1 MTHDQAG
8 PGDRAGR
15 SADDRAGAALRE
27 MAEQRHRLEMIIEGT
42 AAGTWDWDI
51 PGNQMRVNERWA
63 EIVGYTREELAPIT
77 PETFFRLVHPDDLAQ
92 SNALLEEHLAGRSPR
107 YDSLC
112 RMRHKQGHWIW
123 VQDRGRV
130 YERDAQGRPLWMA
143 GAHADV
149 TELQEARQDAAN
161 MRQRLQAVVD
171 ASDEVAVI
179 ATDIDGVINLFNTG
193 AQKLLGYRP
202 DEVIGRVNPGL
213 FHDPE
218 EMRAY
223 LQPQMGADGR
233 LPTVFEALSA
243 RAAQGTWSHQWTFLR
258 KDGERRQVRLSISPL
273 DCAGGKRIG
282 YVGMAVDL
290 TPLLQVREQAFLAS
304 EKFAGAFS
312 SAALGMALVSLE
324 GRWLDVNDSLCGIL
338 GYTRAELLLIDF
350 QTLTHPDD
358 LHADLALLGD
368 LLAGRREHY
377 HMEKRYL
384 GKAGN
389 LVWGRLSVSLV
400 RTENGEPLHFVSQ
413 IQDVTAQR
421 LSGQQLRESE
431 QRTRITLDAVADM
444 VLTLDLHGVIQ
455 YANAAATRALA
466 GEGAE
471 PLAGS
476 RLQEVMELTTEY
488 APRSP
493 LDVGVLLDPDSNAVD
508 LHSDLL
514 LAVGNQLLPVDL
526 TRAWLRDEDGLT
538 SGAVWVI
545 RDVTQQR
552 ARQREARHLAEIDPL
567 TELSNRRG
575 FEAHLQQAITRV
587 ARTGQSAS
595 LMYIDL
601 DHFKPVNDTHG
612 HLAGD
617 AVLWAVASV
626 LRHGV
631 RDSDIVARLGGDEFA
646 VILAGCSLKRARRI
660 ASDLLEAMRGLSIPW
675 DQRRLSVGASIG
687 IAPLSGGMSVDDAVA
702 AADAQCYRAKA
713 LGRDNVQVEA
723 QALGALG
730 AIDPLDALDASESG
744 E

>member
-1 MTHDQAG
+1 MSQSPT
-8 PGDRAGR
+8 
-15 SADDRAGAALRE
+15 GASDAAEAAEALRE
-27 MAEQRHRLEMIIEGT
+27 MAEQRHRLEMIIDGT
-42 AAGTWDWDI
+42 AAGTWEWNI
-51 PGNQMRVNERWA
+51 PGGQMRVNERWA

-77 PETFFRLVHPDDLAQ
+77 PETFFRLVHPEDLAQ
-92 SNALLEEHLAGRSPR
+92 SNALLSAHLEGRSPH

-130 YERDAQGRPLWMA
+130 YERDAQGHPLWMA

-149 TELQEARQDAAN
+149 TDLQQARQDAAN

-179 ATDIDGVINLFNTG
+179 ATDINGVVSLFNTG

-202 DEVIGRVNPGL
+202 EEVIGRVNPGL
-213 FHDPE
+213 FHDPD

-223 LQPQMGADGR
+223 LQPQMDAEGR
-233 LPTVFEALSA
+233 MPTIFEALTA
-243 RAAQGTWSHQWTFLR
+243 HAAQGTWSHQWTFLR

-273 DCAGGKRIG
+273 DGAGGSRIG

-290 TPLLQVREQAFLAS
+290 TPLLQVREQAFVAA

-338 GYTRAELLLIDF
+338 GYTRAELLQIDF

-358 LHADLALLGD
+358 LHTDLALLGD

-400 RTENGEPLHFVSQ
+400 RAENGEPLHFVSQ

-431 QRTRITLDAVADM
+431 QRTRVTLDAVADM
-444 VLTLDLHGVIQ
+444 VLTLDLHGGIQ

-471 PLAGS
+471 ALAGS
-476 RLQEVMELTTEY
+476 QLQEVMELTTEY

-493 LDVGVLLDPDSNAVD
+493 LDVAVLLDPDSNAVD

-514 LAVGNQLLPVDL
+514 LSAGAHLLPVDL
-526 TRAWLRDEDGLT
+526 TRAWLRDEQGQV

-687 IAPLSGGMSVDDAVA
+687 IAPLFGGMSVDDAVA

-713 LGRDNVQVEA
+713 MGRDNVQVEA
-723 QALGALG
+723 QALGAV
-730 AIDPLDALDASESG
+730 DPLDALDASESG

>member
-1 MTHDQAG
+1 MSRQPDVPRDTA
-8 PGDRAGR
+8 
-15 SADDRAGAALRE
+15 AALRD

-77 PETFFRLVHPDDLAQ
+77 PETFFKLVHPDDLAQ
-92 SNALLEEHLAGRSPR
+92 SNTLLEAHLEGRSPH

-130 YERDAQGRPLWMA
+130 YERDGQGRPLWMA

-149 TELQEARQDAAN
+149 TELQQARQEAAN

-179 ATDIDGVINLFNTG
+179 ATDVDGVVNLFNTG

-223 LQPQMGADGR
+223 LQPHMEADGR

-273 DCAGGKRIG
+273 DCAGGNRIG

-338 GYTRAELLLIDF
+338 GYTRAELLQIDF

-358 LHADLALLGD
+358 LHTDLALLGD
-368 LLAGRREHY
+368 LLAGRRAHY

-431 QRTRITLDAVADM
+431 QRTRVTLDAVADM
-444 VLTLDLHGVIQ
+444 VLTLDLQGGIQ

-466 GEGAE
+466 GEGAGV
-471 PLAGS
+471 LAGS
-476 RLQEVMELTTEY
+476 QLQEVMELTTEY

-493 LDVGVLLDPDSNAVD
+493 LDVAVLLDPDSNAVD

-514 LAVGNQLLPVDL
+514 LAVGAHLLPVDL

-687 IAPLSGGMSVDDAVA
+687 IAPLFGGMSVDDAVA

-713 LGRDNVQVEA
+713 MGRDNVQVEA
-723 QALGALG
+723 DALGAV
-730 AIDPLDALDASESG
+730 DPLDALDASESG